1 MKSREIT
8 SDHEATAAKKNKCRM
23 GNIDA
28 VTWYKN
34 ALKLEVETYE
44 YGTNINWSELA
55 RRYEITNMKGQIAKN
70 CG

>member
-1 MKSREIT
+1 
-8 SDHEATAAKKNKCRM
+8 M

-44 YGTNINWSELA
+44 YETKINWSELA

-70 CG
+70 GG